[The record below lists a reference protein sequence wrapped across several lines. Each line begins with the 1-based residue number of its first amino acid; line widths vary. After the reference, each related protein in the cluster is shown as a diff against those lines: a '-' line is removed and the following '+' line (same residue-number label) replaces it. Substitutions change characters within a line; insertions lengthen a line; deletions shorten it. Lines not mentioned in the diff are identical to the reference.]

1 MSDSSGLWGAVK
13 QFRWWCDGWKQCTAM
28 MSSYTYTYIVEKC
41 LTCPFD
47 SIGITR
53 LIVYGCLDLLIVR
66 FGETDFKAKSKT
78 LTS

>member
-1 MSDSSGLWGAVK
+1 MSNCIRLRVVIR
-13 QFRWWCDGWKQCTAM
+13 QLRWWCDGWKQGTEM
-28 MSSYTYTYIVEKC
+28 MIFYTCASIVEKC
-41 LTCPFD
+41 LTCAFD

-53 LIVYGCLDLLIVR
+53 LVVDGCLDLLIVR